1 VLLMNHASAID
12 APRTN
17 FSLDIPPGRFV
28 SIFGPN
34 GCGKSMLI
42 NLMGEAG
49 STTVDMQG
57 GSIAFVCMY

>member
-1 VLLMNHASAID
+1 MNHASAID
-12 APRTN
+12 APRTS

-42 NLMGEAG
+42 NLMGGAG
-49 STTVDMQG
+49 
-57 GSIAFVCMY
+57 